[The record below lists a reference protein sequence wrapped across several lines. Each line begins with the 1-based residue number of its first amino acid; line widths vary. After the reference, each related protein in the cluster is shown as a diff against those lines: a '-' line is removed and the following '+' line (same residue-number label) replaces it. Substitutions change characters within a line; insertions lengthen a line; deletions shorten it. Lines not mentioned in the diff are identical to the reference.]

1 MRLLSVSMACRS
13 ASRFAM
19 DAMVVGRLRC
29 VDLWWWRQTRESPRD
44 TYVFTADSS
53 L

>member
-29 VDLWWWRQTRESPRD
+29 VDVVVETDEKVTPR
-44 TYVFTADSS
+44 YVFTADSS